1 MSKFMLILYDRPSDW
16 TNVTPEDLQRI
27 IEEYSAWGR
36 SLAERGKLS
45 SSMKLKEEGGKQLLG
60 RNGSAVVR
68 DGPYAEATE
77 VIGGYFAIEAAN
89 YDEAV
94 SIARSCPHLKYSGR
108 IEVREVDLV

>member
-1 MSKFMLILYDRPSDW
+1 MSKFMLLLYDRPSDW
-16 TNVTPEDLQRI
+16 ANVTPEELQRI
-27 IEEYSAWGR
+27 VEEYSAWGR

-45 SSMKLKEEGGKQLLG
+45 SSMKLKEEGGKQLVG
-60 RNGSAVVR
+60 RNGSTVVR